1 MKLRKVIRASVLAS
15 SLVLSPLAQAIQA
28 KAPASQSAIA
38 TNAPVLQVT
47 AAQNAQAV
55 ADHNAGQLSLFDPGE
70 VLLGYQK
77 RWITDESPLKIA
89 EKSRRTGITW
99 AEACD
104 AVLRA
109 STRRQ
114 DGGCNHFYV
123 GSNKEMAREFIEAAA
138 MWARV
143 FNKAGSEIQEEL
155 FVDDG
160 QEGKEILTFV
170 VHFASGYKIQAL
182 SSNPSNLRGMQGN
195 VTIDEAAFHERLA
208 EVLKAA
214 LALTMWGSKVRLIST
229 HNGIENLFNQLVQ
242 DSRAG
247 KKRYSIHTITLDDA
261 CRDGLYQRICQ
272 TRKLSWSLEKEIEWK
287 EGLLKDTATEEDALE
302 EYFCVPKAGAGIY
315 LKRTLIERAMVKD
328 HSIPIVRFTAPK
340 DFELLSD
347 ADRQRIVSEWLENN
361 VQFLLEQLP
370 ANCRHVFG
378 EDFARKGDL
387 SVFVPLTIRPNL
399 TKRVPFVVEISNGTY
414 EAQRQI
420 LMYIMERLPRFTGAA
435 FDSTGNGGYLAE
447 TARLKFGTEMV
458 DCVMLSQ
465 AWYREWMPK
474 LKAEFDD
481 GFIEIPRHQDILDD
495 LCKIQMK
502 NGVPQIEKG
511 SGKGTDGQQR
521 HGDFAVAL
529 AMAVR
534 ASWMEGGEID
544 FTSITAL
551 TQNKDSPSEMQ
562 SSSGCW

>member
-1 MKLRKVIRASVLAS
+1 MKLKQVAQVAVAAAAIAMTPV
-15 SLVLSPLAQAIQA
+15 AQAINDSVQHHVSTLIQFN
-28 KAPASQSAIA
+28 PS
-38 TNAPVLQVT
+38 
-47 AAQNAQAV
+47 
-55 ADHNAGQLSLFDPGE
+55 E

-77 RWITDESPLKIA
+77 RWIADESPLKIA
-89 EKSRRTGITW
+89 EKSRRTGLTW
-99 AEACD
+99 AEAAD
-104 AVLRA
+104 AVLCA
-109 STRRQ
+109 STARSH
-114 DGGCNHFYV
+114 GGCNHFYV

-138 MWARV
+138 MWA
-143 FNKAGSEIQEEL
+143 KAFDKAAGEVSEEV
-155 FVDDG
+155 FVDEG

-170 VHFASGYKIQAL
+170 VHFASGFKIQAL

-195 VTIDEAAFHERLA
+195 VTIDEAAFHDRLA

-229 HNGIENLFNQLVQ
+229 HNGTDNLFNQLIQ

-247 KKRYSIHTITLDDA
+247 KKRYSVHTITLDDA
-261 CRDGLYQRICQ
+261 CREGLYQRICQ
-272 TRKLSWSLEKEIEWK
+272 IRKLPWSAEKEDEWK
-287 EGLLKDTATEEDALE
+287 NGLLKDTATEEDALE
-302 EYFCVPKAGAGIY
+302 EYFCVPKAGSGVY
-315 LKRTLIERAMVKD
+315 LKRVLIERAMVKD

-340 DFELLSD
+340 DFELQ
-347 ADRQRIVSEWLENN
+347 AETERQRIVDEWLLDNLLP
-361 VQFLLEQLP
+361 LLEKLP
-370 ANCRHVFG
+370 KDCRHVFG

-387 SVFVPLTIRPNL
+387 SVFVPLTIKPDL
-399 TKRVPFVVEISNGTY
+399 TKRVPFVVELSNATY

-420 LMYIMERLPRFTGAA
+420 LMFILDRLPRFTASA

-481 GFIEIPRHQDILDD
+481 GFIEIPRHQDIIDD

-511 SGKGTDGQQR
+511 SGKGADGQQR

-529 AMAVR
+529 AMAIR
-534 ASWMEGGEID
+534 ASWMEGGAID
-544 FTSITAL
+544 FTPVTAL
-551 TQNKDSPSEMQ
+551 HQGDDSSAT
-562 SSSGCW
+562 SHTSGCW